1 MAWDGRYK
9 FNVLVT
15 TWEVVM
21 GDERD
26 GGNLA
31 RIPWDCVIV
40 DEVLIP
46 RTRRNDGGAADDQ
59 PNLPCLARREKE

>member
-1 MAWDGRYK
+1 MRERARLPRRRAPGASARGRYK

-26 GGNLA
+26 GGQLA

-40 DEVLIP
+40 DEVP
-46 RTRRNDGGAADDQ
+46 RPRPRAA
-59 PNLPCLARREKE
+59 PVVVV